1 MMFSKATW
9 GKEIANSEIRNQER
23 LFFKSQ
29 LETIESGKEIQFD
42 SREFFKFV
50 DFLKA
55 QNNSYKFQFR
65 VADGV
70 YVLLPD
76 GGRQ

>member
-9 GKEIANSEIRNQER
+9 EKEIANSEIRNKER
-23 LFFKSQ
+23 QFFKSQ
-29 LETIESGKEIQFD
+29 LEIIESGKEIQFD
-42 SREFFKFV
+42 SKAFFKFV

-65 VADGV
+65 VADGI
-70 YVLLPD
+70 YVLLPNRD
-76 GGRQ
+76 